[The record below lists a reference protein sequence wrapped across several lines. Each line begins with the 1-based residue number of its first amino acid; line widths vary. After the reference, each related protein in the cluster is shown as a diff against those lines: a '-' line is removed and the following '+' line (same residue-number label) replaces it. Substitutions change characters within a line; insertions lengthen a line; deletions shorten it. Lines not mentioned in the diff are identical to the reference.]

1 MYIANTLFY
10 AKKEIKKMA
19 LTLNNNIIKPDFT
32 KIPQTLQEL
41 PQWTCW
47 TSRERADKDGN
58 IFLTKEPVDAA
69 GRNIDWRN
77 LNNLR
82 AYEQVQAEYATGNFN
97 GVGFVLKQDTPL
109 VCVDLDNINDF
120 DHMDA
125 SLHYLTNFTY
135 TEISPSGNGLHLW
148 FAGRKPVG
156 FTGTKSGDVELFGG
170 QDKFVTVTGA
180 IFEEQDAPT
189 TQIET
194 RPEIIQHIVDT
205 YFAKKPLVTHA
216 GDATRGSNGLSK
228 SDVIK
233 LIERFKPKTWRVF
246 NGDFSEYAS
255 QSEAVMALLNDI
267 AFYTAKDAI
276 MMHDVYMSSNATY
289 ADQKANS
296 RKLYYTI
303 NKAIAGTKNSYMPK
317 DKQPT
322 ATVDVQDIQTIPKT
336 HDWWRTNQNG
346 TKSFVHYELAEAVM
360 ASYSIV
366 RYPNAQGDLYYYN
379 ARKGIY
385 EHDKSGKVLQGIIR
399 TFDKKNLKSL
409 HIREVYQYI
418 EQLCAVVSKIS
429 ETHIAVGNGHLNL
442 HTCELEPFTPHNF
455 ILQKITTNYNPHAQ
469 SKFVD
474 QTILKVTDNYVPSIE
489 NIKEMFACVL
499 YPKVLVPK
507 MFYLYGRTAHNGKS
521 SLLNMLHSTFNRDGG
536 NISAVSPQ
544 KLATNTFAGASIY
557 GKMANIVD
565 DQPDQLIE
573 DAGTLRTMITGGYIE
588 IERKGK
594 DSETVK
600 IQTTMITASNYFPNF
615 KESGKQINRRLHII
629 PFDHDF
635 STDPDR
641 LSDSES
647 LALISSTETAE
658 RVLKLA
664 VDKLKQMLDSQQA
677 DKLTP
682 NPKADMSAELFAIQN
697 DPLNDYFDEFDA
709 EYFDRMPGAAVI
721 AEYEQWC
728 TANRV
733 MPLGN
738 KRFKERVCTQYNMI
752 WTQKR
757 AFHKGENKSCK
768 GFKKQ
773 K

>member
-1 MYIANTLFY
+1 
-10 AKKEIKKMA
+10 MA
-19 LTLNNNIIKPDFT
+19 LTLNNNIIKPQFD
-32 KIPQTLQEL
+32 KIPHVLQQL
-41 PQWTCW
+41 PQWTVW

-58 IFLTKEPVDAA
+58 IFLTKEPVDAN

-77 LNNLR
+77 LSNLR
-82 AYEQVQAEYATGNFN
+82 TYEQVQAEYQQGNFN
-97 GVGFVLKQDTPL
+97 GVGFVLKPDTPL
-109 VCVDLDNINDF
+109 VCVDLDNIDIAN
-120 DHMDA
+120 MDA
-125 SLHYLTNFTY
+125 TLHYLTNFTY
-135 TEISPSGNGLHLW
+135 TEISPSGTGLHLW
-148 FAGRKPVG
+148 FAGRKPDG
-156 FTGTKSGDVELFGG
+156 FTGTKSGNVELFGG

-180 IFEEQDAPT
+180 IFDEQDAPT

-267 AFYTAKDAI
+267 AFYTAKDAL

-317 DKQPT
+317 NKQQQEQ
-322 ATVDVQDIQTIPKT
+322 TVDVQDNIQTIPQT
-336 HDWWRTNQNG
+336 HNWWRTNQNG
-346 TKSFVHYELAEAVM
+346 TKSFIHYELAEEVM
-360 ASYSIV
+360 DNYSIV
-366 RYPNAQGDLYYYN
+366 RYPTAQSDLYYYN
-379 ARKGIY
+379 AKKGIY
-385 EHDKSGKVLQGIIR
+385 EQDKSGKVIQGIIR
-399 TFDKKNLKSL
+399 TFDKRNLKST

-418 EQLCAVVSKIS
+418 EQLCPVVSKMS

-442 HTCELEPFTPHNF
+442 HTCELELATPHNF
-455 ILQKITTNYNPHAQ
+455 ILQKISTNYNPNAQ
-469 SKFVD
+469 SNFVD
-474 QTILKVTDNYVPSIE
+474 DTLLKVTDNYVPSVE

-521 SLLNMLHSTFNRDGG
+521 SVLNMIQSAFNPDGG

-544 KLATNTFAGASIY
+544 KLATNTFASASIY

-573 DAGTLRTMITGGYIE
+573 DSGALKSIITGGYIE
-588 IERKGK
+588 IEKKGK

-600 IQTTMITASNYFPNF
+600 IETAMITASNYFPNF
-615 KESGKQINRRLHII
+615 KENGKQINRRLHII

-635 STDPDR
+635 STDPQR
-641 LSDSES
+641 MSDSES
-647 LALISSTETAE
+647 LALISSKETAE

-664 VDKLKQMLDSQQA
+664 VDKLKQMLHSKQA

-682 NPKADMSAELFAIQN
+682 NPKAETTAELFAIQN
-697 DPLNDYFDEFDA
+697 DPLSDYFDEYNV

-728 TANRV
+728 TTNRV

-757 AFHKGENKSCK
+757 AFHNGESKSCK